1 MGLKNLLIQKKAVIL
16 KRWCDMILETYPPDA
31 AEFFKQEGS
40 RFANPVG
47 YTILRE
53 IESLY
58 GELLEGVDADKIS
71 PFLDRIIRI
80 RAIQDFSPSEAVAFV
95 YFLKKVI
102 REELAGEIHERR
114 FYEDLLKFDSR
125 IDELALLAFDTYMQ
139 CREKIYEIR
148 VDEVRNRV
156 FSLLKRANL
165 ICDVSEEASELDTGS
180 HDRRDACPT
189 MGGDF
194 I

>member
-1 MGLKNLLIQKKAVIL
+1 
-16 KRWCDMILETYPPDA
+16 MILETYPPDA
-31 AEFFKQEGS
+31 AEFFKQKDN

-58 GELLEGVDADKIS
+58 GELLEGVNAEKIS

-80 RAIQDFSPSEAVAFV
+80 RAVQDFSPSEAIAFV
-95 YFLKKVI
+95 YSLKKVVRVELE
-102 REELAGEIHERR
+102 REILENRL
-114 FYEDLLKFDSR
+114 YEDLLKFESR
-125 IDELALLAFDTYMQ
+125 IDELALCAFDIYMK

-148 VDEVRNRV
+148 VDEVKNRT

-165 ICDVSEEASELDTGS
+165 IGDISEAEG
-180 HDRRDACPT
+180 
-189 MGGDF
+189 
-194 I
+194 

>member
-1 MGLKNLLIQKKAVIL
+1 MLKNLLIQKKAVIL

-31 AEFFKQEGS
+31 AEFFKQEGN

-47 YTILRE
+47 YVLLRG

-58 GELLEGVDADKIS
+58 RELLEEELDAEKIS
-71 PFLDRIIRI
+71 LFLDRIIRI

-102 REELAGEIHERR
+102 REELASEIRERR

-125 IDELALLAFDTYMQ
+125 IDELALIAFDTYMQ

-148 VDEVRNRV
+148 VDEVKNST

-165 ICDVSEEASELDTGS
+165 IMETQGEESEITG
-180 HDRRDACPT
+180 
-189 MGGDF
+189 F
-194 I
+194 

>member
-1 MGLKNLLIQKKAVIL
+1 MVLKNLLIQKKATIV
-16 KRWCDMILETYPPDA
+16 KRWFDMILETYPPEA
-31 AEFFKQEGS
+31 AKFFKQEGN

-47 YTILRE
+47 YVLLRE

-58 GELLEGVDADKIS
+58 REILAGVDAEKIAS
-71 PFLDRIIRI
+71 FLDKIIRI

-102 REELAGEIHERR
+102 REELASEIHENGL
-114 FYEDLLKFDSR
+114 YEDLLKFDTR
-125 IDELALLAFDTYMQ
+125 IDELALIAFDIYMQ

-165 ICDVSEEASELDTGS
+165 IGDVSEAEG
-180 HDRRDACPT
+180 
-189 MGGDF
+189 
-194 I
+194 

>member
-31 AEFFKQEGS
+31 AEFFKEEGN

-47 YTILRE
+47 YTLLGE
-53 IESLY
+53 IEPLY
-58 GELLEGVDADKIS
+58 RELLEGLDAEKIS

-102 REELAGEIHERR
+102 REELASEIRERR

-125 IDELALLAFDTYMQ
+125 IDELALIAFDTYMQ

-148 VDEVRNRV
+148 VDEARNRV

-165 ICDVSEEASELDTGS
+165 IMETQGEESGITG
-180 HDRRDACPT
+180 
-189 MGGDF
+189 F
-194 I
+194 